1 LIVFRDDL
9 NYVIIYYNYIEM
21 SDPVCVKLIDNDE
34 EFKGIK
40 TKEPSIKIAI
50 KDGDKYTITDSN
62 NMDGTDFEKDSMYAQ
77 VDAPA
82 VSSANDDDA
91 SVDGDGD
98 ADKAAAE
105 RKRLEEEAERKRLEE
120 EAERKR
126 LEEEAERKRLE
137 AERKDDKLMSNV
149 TPDSDDE
156 TVDSEITTI
165 SSATTLPAGAG
176 VNDRK
181 IRTIDSNIN
190 PRNQGN
196 FNKPADGTPGT
207 PDTARSTDSGRS
219 NDTTVSGGKRR
230 KSTKRGRKS
239 TRKGRKSSGKGRK
252 SVKRGRKGKG
262 SRRSKK

>member
-1 LIVFRDDL
+1 
-9 NYVIIYYNYIEM
+9 M

-98 ADKAAAE
+98 ADKAA
-105 RKRLEEEAERKRLEE
+105 AERKRLEE